1 MFDLHCLGS
10 VVGDFSRSH
19 CVAICAFLVP
29 ANVLATSQTIL
40 FTILKRSPAQVFTIS
55 TSAIIYALLMIS
67 HVISWYIVGVV
78 MAPTFILMFLG
89 IICLAVNFTAIWLK
103 VKQIEIDYLGI
114 LVKIYANGSIKIPR
128 ILSTLPIKYSG

>member
-29 ANVLATSQTIL
+29 ANLIATSQTIL
-40 FTILKRSPAQVFTIS
+40 LTILKRSPVEIFTIS
-55 TSAIIYALLMIS
+55 ASAIIYALLMIA

-89 IICLAVNFTAIWLK
+89 IICLTVNLTAIWLK

-114 LVKIYANGSIKIPR
+114 LVKFFQGFMKVEK
-128 ILSTLPIKYSG
+128 LSNVVLNSLQ

>member
-29 ANVLATSQTIL
+29 ANLIATSQTIL
-40 FTILKRSPAQVFTIS
+40 FTILKRSPVEIFTIS
-55 TSAIIYALLMIS
+55 ASAIIYALLMIA

-89 IICLAVNFTAIWLK
+89 IICLAVNLTVIWLK
-103 VKQIEIDYLGI
+103 VKQIEIDYLGV
-114 LVKIYANGSIKIPR
+114 LVKFFQRFMQVDK
-128 ILSTLPIKYSG
+128 LSNIVPNSLQ

>member
-29 ANVLATSQTIL
+29 ANLIATAQTIL
-40 FTILKRSPAQVFTIS
+40 LTILKRSPIQIFTIS
-55 TSAIIYALLMIS
+55 ASAIIYALLMIA
-67 HVISWYIVGVV
+67 HVISWYIIGVV

-89 IICLAVNFTAIWLK
+89 IICFAINLTAIWLK
-103 VKQIEIDYLGI
+103 ANQIEIDYLGI
-114 LVKIYANGSIKIPR
+114 LVKFFQRFVQTQNH
-128 ILSTLPIKYSG
+128 STVSLIHSD